1 MPLGSTDTVV
11 APSYSLP
18 SGVRR
23 VRLRGPAVVGAVL
36 LGVAALVILRFVRE
50 EEVPSPAPAEA
61 MAVAVAPAAKPVAS
75 PPAPPLPTPALPTSL
90 APAALAPAPS
100 PGPGPRALVDVE
112 PRKVLAS
119 SGRHLVTPEPAPT
132 MASPPPMPRA
142 SLADTAAILTR
153 GQTAFDRGDYQEAI
167 RQGRQAIAGGAE
179 INGRL
184 LVGDVYFYLE
194 RYREA
199 LREYNAAVARDPSD
213 TSARKRRDLAR
224 EKAGQAAQGDA
235 P

>member
-1 MPLGSTDTVV
+1 MP
-11 APSYSLP
+11 
-18 SGVRR
+18 R
-23 VRLRGPAVVGAVL
+23 
-36 LGVAALVILRFVRE
+36 
-50 EEVPSPAPAEA
+50 
-61 MAVAVAPAAKPVAS
+61 
-75 PPAPPLPTPALPTSL
+75 PPIDA
-90 APAALAPAPS
+90 
-100 PGPGPRALVDVE
+100 E
-112 PRKVLAS
+112 PRKLLAA
-119 SGRHLVTPEPAPT
+119 SGRHLLTAEAAPAVEHAP
-132 MASPPPMPRA
+132 AAHPSPSPSDATGEAHATKAAPSAPPMPRA
-142 SLADTAAILTR
+142 SLADTTAILTR

-167 RQGRQAIAGGAE
+167 RQGRQAIAAGAE

>member
-1 MPLGSTDTVV
+1 
-11 APSYSLP
+11 
-18 SGVRR
+18 
-23 VRLRGPAVVGAVL
+23 
-36 LGVAALVILRFVRE
+36 
-50 EEVPSPAPAEA
+50 
-61 MAVAVAPAAKPVAS
+61 
-75 PPAPPLPTPALPTSL
+75 
-90 APAALAPAPS
+90 
-100 PGPGPRALVDVE
+100 
-112 PRKVLAS
+112 
-119 SGRHLVTPEPAPT
+119 
-132 MASPPPMPRA
+132 MPRA
-142 SLADTAAILTR
+142 SLADTTAILSR

-167 RQGRQAIAGGAE
+167 RQGRQAIAAGAE

>member
-1 MPLGSTDTVV
+1 VPRPPTDAEPKKLLAASGDHPLTPE
-11 APSYSLP
+11 AA
-18 SGVRR
+18 
-23 VRLRGPAVVGAVL
+23 PAVEHLATSHSS
-36 LGVAALVILRFVRE
+36 
-50 EEVPSPAPAEA
+50 PSPSDAAGEA
-61 MAVAVAPAAKPVAS
+61 RARA
-75 PPAPPLPTPALPTSL
+75 PTSG
-90 APAALAPAPS
+90 S
-100 PGPGPRALVDVE
+100 V
-112 PRKVLAS
+112 
-119 SGRHLVTPEPAPT
+119 
-132 MASPPPMPRA
+132 MPRA
-142 SLADTAAILTR
+142 SLADTTAILTR

-167 RQGRQAIAGGAE
+167 RQGRQAIVAGAE

-213 TSARKRRDLAR
+213 ASARKRRDLAR

>member
-1 MPLGSTDTVV
+1 
-11 APSYSLP
+11 
-18 SGVRR
+18 
-23 VRLRGPAVVGAVL
+23 
-36 LGVAALVILRFVRE
+36 
-50 EEVPSPAPAEA
+50 
-61 MAVAVAPAAKPVAS
+61 
-75 PPAPPLPTPALPTSL
+75 
-90 APAALAPAPS
+90 
-100 PGPGPRALVDVE
+100 
-112 PRKVLAS
+112 
-119 SGRHLVTPEPAPT
+119 
-132 MASPPPMPRA
+132 MPRA

-184 LVGDVYFYLE
+184 LVGDVYFSLE